1 MPIVILIYYQEIVSN
16 SFGNPLE
23 GFHQNSDV
31 QHLVSKMSLHMP
43 QCGKSTGL
51 RRDRVGTC
59 SLGGYLV
66 LIMIRQV
73 MIETKVAAS
82 DQLGSCFNN
91 LGRRWGW
98 FGLRAVVEKMERDAC
113 ILHSCCVS
121 SVLHGPL

>member
-1 MPIVILIYYQEIVSN
+1 M
-16 SFGNPLE
+16 
-23 GFHQNSDV
+23 
-31 QHLVSKMSLHMP
+31 LVGRLLSINND
-43 QCGKSTGL
+43 QA
-51 RRDRVGTC
+51 R
-59 SLGGYLV
+59 
-66 LIMIRQV
+66 

-113 ILHSCCVS
+113 ILHSCYAFF